1 MFGNLIMLCFGL
13 FCLGNGVK
21 IILNSKKTVDDG
33 KRKVVEC
40 TGIVRAK
47 VVDVERVTS
56 SINLKIDKPKFHFV
70 YEYEV
75 GGSTYRE
82 SSTYG
87 YTLEAE
93 VEEDPIKERNMGRE
107 VDIHYNP
114 QDPSD
119 FYIPFEQDI
128 SSGPVATIAAG
139 AFIVIIGLMITIS
152 SMLSIMARRK

>member
-40 TGIVRAK
+40 TGVVKAK

-93 VEEDPIKERNMGRE
+93 VDDDPIKERNMGRE

-114 QDPSD
+114 QD
-119 FYIPFEQDI
+119 I

-139 AFIVIIGLMITIS
+139 AFFVIIGLMISIS